1 YQRRKNQQGVGQS
14 HGSYRV
20 SKRRNRIIPSRA
32 AKINLQFA
40 GVSEVIRADLAQRT
54 VTGAAAAF
62 AIAHPD
68 ARALLRNNH
77 KTAAVTAAG
86 GRIFCIM
93 SRAGLRM
100 IGRWWH
106 R

>member
-1 YQRRKNQQGVGQS
+1 
-14 HGSYRV
+14 
-20 SKRRNRIIPSRA
+20 
-32 AKINLQFA
+32 NLQFA

-77 KTAAVTAAG
+77 KTAAVAAAG
-86 GRIFCIM
+86 GRIFCM
-93 SRAGLRM
+93 VSRAGLRM
-100 IGRWWH
+100 IGRWWQRVGFMFGCCH
-106 R
+106 QHCPSSRSASLAVKKIRPGAS